1 MALVS
6 LALIILWVYAAV
18 SKLETF
24 EAFQQQLLRQPLPL
38 WLTAPL
44 AWGLPVME
52 LTAALLLIYRRSRGV
67 GLLLSFL
74 LMLLFTGYVGL
85 AVLGVWE
92 ELPCACGG
100 VLSSLGWREHLVF
113 NVVYTLVA
121 GCGLY
126 LWMKRA

>member
-6 LALIILWVYAAV
+6 LALITLWVYAAV

-24 EAFQQQLLRQPLPL
+24 EAFQQQLLRQPLPT
-38 WLTAPL
+38 WLTVQL
-44 AWGLPVME
+44 AWGLPVVE
-52 LTAALLLIYRRSRGV
+52 LTAALLLIFRRSRGV
-67 GLLLSFL
+67 GLMLSFL

-113 NVVYTLVA
+113 NGVYTLVA

-126 LWMKRA
+126 LWMKRT